1 MKYKLKTNITI
12 YITILFTSEA
22 REKFSSAIIM
32 EDDETLKNCSICLS
46 IILTVTITTFFEKT
60 PKLLYQFYLKIN
72 QFKDKKCKMDKYYLE
87 TL

>member
-1 MKYKLKTNITI
+1 MKTNITL

-22 REKFSSAIIM
+22 REEFSSAIIM
-32 EDDETLKNCSICLS
+32 EEDETLTNCSTCLS
-46 IILTVTITTFFEKT
+46 IKLTVKKTTICEMKNN
-60 PKLLYQFYLKIN
+60 LLYKFYLKIN

>member
-1 MKYKLKTNITI
+1 VKTNITI

-22 REKFSSAIIM
+22 REEFSGAIIM
-32 EDDETLKNCSICLS
+32 EDDETLKNCSTRLLS
-46 IILTVTITTFFEKT
+46 TLTVTITTICEKKH
-60 PKLLYQFYLKIN
+60 KLLYQFYLKIN

>member
-1 MKYKLKTNITI
+1 MKTNITI

-22 REKFSSAIIM
+22 REEFSSAIIM
-32 EDDETLKNCSICLS
+32 EDDETLKNGSTRLLS
-46 IILTVTITTFFEKT
+46 TLTVTITTICEKK
-60 PKLLYQFYLKIN
+60 PKLLYQLYLKTN

>member
-1 MKYKLKTNITI
+1 MKTNITI

-22 REKFSSAIIM
+22 REEFSSAIIM
-32 EDDETLKNCSICLS
+32 EDDETLKNCSTRLLIK
-46 IILTVTITTFFEKT
+46 LTVTITTICEKK
-60 PKLLYQFYLKIN
+60 PKLLYRFYLKIN

>member
-1 MKYKLKTNITI
+1 VKTNITL

-22 REKFSSAIIM
+22 REEFSSAIIM
-32 EDDETLKNCSICLS
+32 EDDEPLTKCSTRFS
-46 IILTVTITTFFEKT
+46 IKLTVKTTTICEMETQ
-60 PKLLYQFYLKIN
+60 LLYKFYKKIN